1 MEIKNEELKGQVAH
15 ILSLLEKGESFE
27 LSKEDREVFT
37 AYLLKT
43 LSEVFGDNVEITQ
56 KDVEKL
62 ADRLLGEQSP
72 IIRLIQVVAEW
83 LDGRL

>member
-1 MEIKNEELKGQVAH
+1 MKIKNEELRGQIAR
-15 ILSLLEKGESFE
+15 ILSLTDKGKSIE
-27 LSKEDREVFT
+27 LSEEGRDIFV

-43 LSEVFGDNVEITQ
+43 LSEVFEDNVEITQ

-83 LDGRL
+83 LAGRI

>member
-15 ILSLLEKGESFE
+15 ILSLLDRGESFE
-27 LSKEDREVFT
+27 LSKEDRELFT

-43 LSEVFGDNVEITQ
+43 LSEVFEDNVEITQ

-62 ADRLLGEQSP
+62 ADKLLGEQSP